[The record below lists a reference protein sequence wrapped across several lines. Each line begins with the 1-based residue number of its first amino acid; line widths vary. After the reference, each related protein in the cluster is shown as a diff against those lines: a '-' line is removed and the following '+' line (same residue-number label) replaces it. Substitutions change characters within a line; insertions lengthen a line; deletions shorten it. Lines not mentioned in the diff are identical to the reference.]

1 MLRALWLVPFCSI
14 FFVRCWLHELCL
26 NARSEKLY
34 DRLTTQIVSR
44 MTLED
49 KTGQLI
55 HVGMPG
61 KTAGP
66 AIRRELQKHR
76 AGGVIYFGMNL
87 GSREEIK
94 KLSSDL
100 QQIARQATGIP
111 LFISTDQENGRVRRV
126 DERTVINFP
135 AALALGQTGDARYA
149 HDTGFFTGY
158 RLRDV
163 GINMVLAP
171 VLDINNNPGNPVIN
185 TRSFG
190 SSTETVSSMGVAL
203 MQGLSKAGSTATIK
217 HYPGHG
223 DTTVD
228 SHLALPSIHKDLPS
242 LEAFELVP
250 FKKAIASGAEVVMSA
265 HILFQALDKEYPA
278 TLSPKILKEILRER
292 LGYRGLIM
300 TDAMEMHAIAH
311 NYSRKKAARLAFQ
324 AGIDIILLTSL
335 GSIVDEIYDSLL
347 SGFKDGALSVTDL
360 DQAVSRQVRLKLKK
374 GLLDAQVLRERFA
387 VSEKDAQLLTE
398 IHTKNQQLIDK
409 EFQNILTRYQEHEI
423 NTRASRAAI
432 SSLRKVFPGIKNKET
447 IGFFYNSV
455 VLYNTAKQQLKPT
468 QIRPLSWSTLRSSV
482 VKNPHSTFIVEVPP
496 HGLSHWNELVLA
508 HKRSTTNRQE
518 AGQLIGLYAG
528 NPFAR
533 IAVPEAGAMIVSL
546 SDSRA
551 SVVALLERILD
562 GQPIKKADL
571 ILPD

>member
-1 MLRALWLVPFCSI
+1 MLRALWLLPFCSI
-14 FFVRCWLHELCL
+14 FFVRCWLSELCL

-34 DRLTTQIVSR
+34 DRLTTRIVSR
-44 MTLED
+44 MTLEE

-66 AIRRELQKHR
+66 AIRRELEKHR

-87 GSREEIK
+87 GSREEIQ
-94 KLSSDL
+94 KLSADL
-100 QQIARQATGIP
+100 QQIAQAATGIP

-135 AALALGQTGDARYA
+135 AALALGQTGDERFA

-158 RLRDV
+158 RLRGV

-190 SSTETVSSMGVAL
+190 SSTRTVTSMGVAL

-228 SHLALPSIHKDLPS
+228 SHLALPSIQKDLPA

-250 FKKAIASGAEVVMSA
+250 FRKAIESGAEVVMSA
-265 HILFQALDKEYPA
+265 HILFQALDREYPA
-278 TLSPKILKEILRER
+278 TLSPKILKNILRER
-292 LGYRGLIM
+292 YGYRGLIM

-311 NYSRKKAARLAFQ
+311 NYSRKKAARLAFA

-335 GSIVDEIYDSLL
+335 GPIVDEIYDSLL
-347 SGFKDGALSVTDL
+347 SGFKDGTLGVADL
-360 DQAVSRQVRLKLKK
+360 DQAVSRQIRLKLKK
-374 GLLDAQVLRERFA
+374 GLMDPQTLARRFA
-387 VSEKDAQLLTE
+387 ASKDDVELLTE
-398 IHTKNQQLIDK
+398 IHSKNQELIEK
-409 EFQNILTRYQEHEI
+409 EFQAILGRYQEHEI

-432 SSLRKVFPGIKNKET
+432 TSLRKTFPGLKEKESVH
-447 IGFFYNSV
+447 FFYNSV
-455 VLYNTAKQQLKPT
+455 TLYNSAKQQLKAA
-468 QIRPLSWSTLRSSV
+468 QIRPLSWPTVHALLARNAE
-482 VKNPHSTFIVEVPP
+482 KTIIVEVPL
-496 HGLSHWNELVLA
+496 HGLARWNELVLA
-508 HKRSTTNRQE
+508 HKRLSSTPKG
-518 AGQLIGLYAG
+518 AAQLIGLYAG

-533 IAVPEAGAMIVSL
+533 IAVPETGAMIVSL

-551 SVVALLERILD
+551 SILALLERVLD
-562 GQPIKKADL
+562 GSPIKQADL